1 MCPTSITKLECF
13 NKSCQFY
20 HIKGTKREPGRTEQH
35 DKAKLNSPNNDS
47 YHPLSQTKSRVN
59 SSKDDNNNDKNFLEI
74 VRILKA
80 ELTAMDK
87 KITSVLTQV
96 NNSQPKP
103 WQTSMMT
110 YNPAMFQHSQV
121 INPHTPN
128 QAFQQLL
135 SQTPMIPVNQYPT
148 HKPYHMENIK
158 THQI

>member
-1 MCPTSITKLECF
+1 MKHGTKAKIGC
-13 NKSCQFY
+13 NKDKKKCEYYHPRMCQFY

-96 NNSQPKP
+96 NNSQPKL
-103 WQTSMMT
+103 W
-110 YNPAMFQHSQV
+110 
-121 INPHTPN
+121 
-128 QAFQQLL
+128 
-135 SQTPMIPVNQYPT
+135 
-148 HKPYHMENIK
+148 
-158 THQI
+158 